1 MMLEHISGEKAHRN
15 AAVSS
20 ALEVGF
26 AQNLQVG
33 LAQGNDPKE
42 GARLV
47 RAFLRITDPA
57 IRSAI
62 VHMIEKMGSTPAR

>member
-1 MMLEHISGEKAHRN
+1 MLELVSGEKAHRN
-15 AAVSS
+15 TAASS

-33 LAQGNDPKE
+33 LPQSNDPQE

-47 RAFLRITDPA
+47 RAFLRIADPA

-62 VHMIEKMGSTPAR
+62 VHMIEKMGSRLAD